1 MQDLFCTFLW
11 DRYSGDMPKISG
23 LVSPRE
29 KEIARRVQQVREH
42 INWPQPAFASE
53 LDISRDRLASVEYAR
68 TPLRFAD
75 GYRLCMVFDINPEW
89 LANGAGEMRSS
100 LLTPNL
106 PLPEGFPDKA
116 MFSSIY
122 DQYTSGKLGA
132 AGKKP
137 SGRGQQKESEEDLI
151 PNFDATA
158 HVVRGLTDLLSKERF
173 HSALIR
179 QEFAL
184 EITTYAREL
193 ALRLRRDATK
203 DKTRPVAGRRGSPA
217 KNLELAGVPAKN
229 AQLVLRLRDGI
240 HRLDREIGKLDAAMK
255 TINPMAVNSANLPRP
270 AAFEVGRLEEAIEK
284 IARQIEEAE
293 AKVKALMARRTS
305 AAD

>member
-1 MQDLFCTFLW
+1 
-11 DRYSGDMPKISG
+11 MPKISG

-29 KEIARRVQQVREH
+29 KEIARRVQLVREH

-53 LDISRDRLASVEYAR
+53 MDISRDRLASVEYAR

-89 LANGAGEMRSS
+89 LANGVGEMRST

-106 PLPEGFPDKA
+106 PLPEGYPPKS
-116 MFSSIY
+116 MFSAVY
-122 DQYTSGKLGA
+122 DQYVSGKPA
-132 AGKKP
+132 PPIKKNT
-137 SGRGQQKESEEDLI
+137 RLARLKEMEGELI

-158 HVVRGLTDLLSKERF
+158 HVVSGLSDLISKEKF
-173 HSALIR
+173 SSPLVR

-203 DKTRPVAGRRGSPA
+203 DRTRPVPGRRGSSS
-217 KNLELAGVPAKN
+217 KQNELGGLPAKN
-229 AQLVLRLRDGI
+229 AKLVLRLRDGI
-240 HRLDREIGKLDAAMK
+240 HRLDREIAKLDAAMK
-255 TINPMAVNSANLPRP
+255 TLNPLSISSPNLPR
-270 AAFEVGRLEEAIEK
+270 ASAFEVEQLEEAIDK

-293 AKVKALMARRTS
+293 AKMKALMAKRNLP
-305 AAD
+305 DE

>member
-1 MQDLFCTFLW
+1 
-11 DRYSGDMPKISG
+11 MPKISG

-53 LDISRDRLASVEYAR
+53 MDISRDRLASVEYAR

-89 LANGAGEMRSS
+89 LANGTGDMRSS

-106 PLPEGFPDKA
+106 PLPEGFPAKA

-122 DQYTSGKLGA
+122 DQYTAGTLDA
-132 AGKKP
+132 ASMKP
-137 SGRGQQKESEEDLI
+137 SRRERQKQAEEDLVE
-151 PNFDATA
+151 NFDATA
-158 HVVRGLTDLLSKERF
+158 HVVRNLSDLLSKERF
-173 HSALIR
+173 SSPLVR

-203 DKTRPVAGRRGSPA
+203 DRTRPVAGRRGSPS
-217 KNLELAGVPAKN
+217 KTLEFSGVPAKN
-229 AQLVLRLRDGI
+229 AKLVLRLRDGI

-255 TINPMAVNSANLPRP
+255 TLNPMAINSSSLPRA

-293 AKVKALMARRTS
+293 AKMKALMAKRNTGE
-305 AAD
+305 

>member
-1 MQDLFCTFLW
+1 
-11 DRYSGDMPKISG
+11 MPKISG

-29 KEIARRVQQVREH
+29 KEIARRVGQVREH
-42 INWPQPAFASE
+42 INWPQPAFAAE
-53 LDISRDRLASVEYAR
+53 LNISRDRLASVEYSR

-89 LANGAGEMRSS
+89 LANGVGEMRST

-106 PLPEGFPDKA
+106 PLPEGFPAKA
-116 MFSSIY
+116 MFSRIY
-122 DQYTSGKLGA
+122 DQYTSGKPA
-132 AGKKP
+132 PPVKK
-137 SGRGQQKESEEDLI
+137 GTRLARQMELEQEMI

-158 HVVRGLTDLLSKERF
+158 HVVRGLTDLLTKEKF
-173 HSALIR
+173 ESALVR

-203 DKTRPVAGRRGSPA
+203 DRTRPVAGRRGGPPP
-217 KNLELAGVPAKN
+217 KQIDLAGIPAKN
-229 AQLVLRLRDGI
+229 AKLVLRLRDGI

-255 TINPMAVNSANLPRP
+255 TLNPIAINSSSLPRP
-270 AAFEVGRLEEAIEK
+270 AAFEVSRLEEAIEK

-293 AKVKALMARRTS
+293 AKMKALMAKRNSGT
-305 AAD
+305 D

>member
-1 MQDLFCTFLW
+1 
-11 DRYSGDMPKISG
+11 MPKISG
-23 LVSPRE
+23 LVSARE

-75 GYRLCMVFDINPEW
+75 GYRLCMVFDINPAW
-89 LANGAGEMRSS
+89 LANGTGEMRSN

-106 PLPEGFPDKA
+106 PLPEGYPPKS

-122 DQYTSGKLGA
+122 DQYVSGKPA
-132 AGKKP
+132 PPIKKNT
-137 SGRGQQKESEEDLI
+137 RLARQMEMAQDLI

-158 HVVRGLTDLLSKERF
+158 HVVRGLSDLLSKERF
-173 HSALIR
+173 SSPLVR

-184 EITTYAREL
+184 EVTTYAREL

-203 DKTRPVAGRRGSPA
+203 DKTRPVAGRRGGPPA
-217 KNLELAGVPAKN
+217 KHLDLAGLPAKN
-229 AQLVLRLRDGI
+229 AKLVLRLREGI
-240 HRLDREIGKLDAAMK
+240 HRLDREIAKLDAAMK
-255 TINPMAVNSANLPRP
+255 TINPVAVNTSSLPRA
-270 AAFEVGRLEEAIEK
+270 AAFEVGLLEEAIDK

-293 AKVKALMARRTS
+293 AKMKALMAKRAT